1 MKKSKKVMRLFKPSH
16 HSSSYIRALERRK
29 IPYMIRR
36 TPFIV
41 VVVAQDVEVIF
52 LGEKRGGKMPI
63 NQLWLFGAV
72 KRDAIQFMKN
82 DPYFSPRNKLPTN
95 VYNKDYDLERGT
107 ITGTDITSAYWT
119 IAYQKGI
126 ISQRTFDKASDRRYK
141 ITKLASL
148 AVLGREVFFDEVD
161 IEGNVKRVI
170 TRERNDELREI
181 YRAIR
186 YECYYH
192 MGNLAMIL
200 GEDFFAYKTDCIY
213 YRDTLENRKKVYE
226 YLDENKFLY
235 SQMVYEK

>member
-1 MKKSKKVMRLFKPSH
+1 M
-16 HSSSYIRALERRK
+16 
-29 IPYMIRR
+29 
-36 TPFIV
+36 
-41 VVVAQDVEVIF
+41 
-52 LGEKRGGKMPI
+52 
-63 NQLWLFGAV
+63 
-72 KRDAIQFMKN
+72 
-82 DPYFSPRNKLPTN
+82 
-95 VYNKDYDLERGT
+95 
-107 ITGTDITSAYWT
+107 
-119 IAYQKGI
+119 
-126 ISQRTFDKASDRRYK
+126 
-141 ITKLASL
+141 